1 MSGEA
6 TEEGRGLGAQ
16 GGEQHRRVAGHS
28 VSWQHVQGLFPRG
41 PHYTSMVIPG
51 AVLQEKGT
59 SPAVPEE
66 PHASSCSEV
75 DGCLFVL
82 C

>member
-1 MSGEA
+1 MSGQAMEKS
-6 TEEGRGLGAQ
+6 RGLGAQ
-16 GGEQHRRVAGHS
+16 RGQQQRRLSGHS
-28 VSWQHVQGLFPRG
+28 VSWQCVQGLSPRG
-41 PHYTSMVIPG
+41 PHCTSMVVPG

-59 SPAVPEE
+59 SPAVPEK